1 MQENTI
7 ENVFCKLAAILS
19 WPQCAILTPAL
30 MSSPGG
36 EMSLSSWW
44 MTWDNNALSGPQQRD
59 ATRSTSMPLIIG
71 HLCTLVIMSI
81 MVPQITGSLTGL
93 FNDVFRLTTTTKKL
107 KPPITVPLWGES
119 ITDGF
124 PSQRAS
130 NVESIPMSRHHHGR
144 TNPIN
149 ENRAQSLSNSNTLI
163 NFPEIVITNKL
174 DTKTTEGGK

>member
-1 MQENTI
+1 MQENTF

-59 ATRSTSMPLIIG
+59 ATRSTIMPMIIG
-71 HLCTLVIMSI
+71 HLCTLVIMTV
-81 MVPQITGSLTGL
+81 MVPQITYNFTVLYNN
-93 FNDVFRLTTTTKKL
+93 FFRLTIKIRL
-107 KPPITVPLWGES
+107 KPPITVPLWGKS
-119 ITDGF
+119 TTDGF
-124 PSQRAS
+124 PSQSAS
-130 NVESIPMSRHHHGR
+130 NVESVPMSWHHHGR

-149 ENRAQSLSNSNTLI
+149 ERLSNSNSLI

-174 DTKTTEGGK
+174 DTKTREGGE